1 MTDLCPRAAVLRK
14 ARANLH
20 YGRPFSYVL
29 FLNDG
34 HPNPNPNP
42 SPTPNPNPN
51 PDPDP
56 VPNPN
61 PNPNPNP
68 SLTRRW
74 RPRGARSRRQSGRGA

>member
-42 SPTPNPNPN
+42 SPTPTPTPNPN
-51 PDPDP
+51 PKP
-56 VPNPN
+56 
-61 PNPNPNP
+61 
-68 SLTRRW
+68 
-74 RPRGARSRRQSGRGA
+74 